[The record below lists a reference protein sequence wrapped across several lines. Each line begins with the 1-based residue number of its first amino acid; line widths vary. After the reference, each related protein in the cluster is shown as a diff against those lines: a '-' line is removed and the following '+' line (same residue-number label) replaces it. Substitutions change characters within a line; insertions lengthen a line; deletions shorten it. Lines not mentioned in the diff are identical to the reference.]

1 MSRAYSWDADVIQ
14 TLHGLGRC
22 VASMSDEM
30 STTHV
35 VA

>member
-1 MSRAYSWDADVIQ
+1 MCSWDADVIQ